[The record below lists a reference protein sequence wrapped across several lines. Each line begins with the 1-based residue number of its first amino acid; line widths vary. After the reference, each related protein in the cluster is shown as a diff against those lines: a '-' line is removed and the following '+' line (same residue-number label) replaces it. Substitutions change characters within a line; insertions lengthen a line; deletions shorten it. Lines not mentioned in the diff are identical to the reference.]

1 VGEVE
6 IEIYESESAEGEK
19 YGIWLTPTIIVDEKV
34 IVAGR
39 GIAEKEI
46 EKHVRAAVM
55 RGHLP
60 NGGENQL

>member
-6 IEIYESESAEGEK
+6 VRTYESLSAEGEK
-19 YGIWLTPTIIVDEKV
+19 YGIWLTPTIIVNEKV

-46 EKHVRAAVM
+46 EKHVRKA
-55 RGHLP
+55 L
-60 NGGENQL
+60 EYT